1 VSTVQ
6 SYVASAPALPAG
18 SVARTSN
25 VCDPSLRPEYV
36 FGLVQEAKE
45 PESSLHSKVLPGSL
59 AVKAK
64 LGVESFVST
73 AGFDVNVANGATVSI
88 VQP

>member
-1 VSTVQ
+1 
-6 SYVASAPALPAG
+6 
-18 SVARTSN
+18 
-25 VCDPSLRPEYV
+25 
-36 FGLVQEAKE
+36 VQEPKE

-73 AGFDVNVANGATVSI
+73 AGFDVNVADGATVSI